1 MLHKDKYRHG
11 QKLWLISIFLANF
24 SLFVHC
30 NWDCSA
36 LWETNGEEFISIA
49 AVPFVDALSL
59 YIFGGGSMLILW
71 GTKFISCLYLGLFCS
86 LVLNEKEGDS
96 KVCPLAQLGW
106 HGITKLGLNS

>member
-1 MLHKDKYRHG
+1 MFNFH
-11 QKLWLISIFLANF
+11 ISCKF
-24 SLFVHC
+24 SLFVDC

-49 AVPFVDALSL
+49 AEPFVDALSL
-59 YIFGGGSMLILW
+59 YIFSGGSMLILW

-86 LVLNEKEGDS
+86 FVVNEKEGDS